1 MHYIVEV
8 EFQLEQLKNFGDAC
22 FINLITNNDYFHPK
36 LAHPS
41 LLYIRP
47 LHKNAKGFMIVID
60 HTEGFSLPMGRVKE
74 VLSTYKQIYCLNS
87 KFHSYFIDLP
97 LVDINYMLL
106 EDGEKPMENKGD
118 SLLINQM
125 YTKWTEY
132 YHDINKVIPLSKLFE
147 YWEEVYEKIEKY
159 TDRKLDPFYI
169 DYEKVYKR
177 VEERGMSIDTQC
189 FVQYF
194 TPQNIAYSYNDGKI
208 YTQYNLY
215 NVTARPTNAFNGI
228 NFLALHKEDTS
239 RRCFIPENSAFV
251 EFDFDG
257 YHLRL
262 IANLIGYKFPEDVP
276 IHTYLG
282 RFYFDKEILEEGEY
296 QESKKITFQNIYG
309 GIRSEYR
316 EIPFYKELL
325 RYLDDMWDTYQYS
338 GRIKLPTGKY
348 LKVEPD
354 QSPLKLFNYVI
365 QNLETDTN
373 VKIFR
378 KLEPL
383 FENKKSFICLVVY
396 DSFLIDFH
404 LDDGKALLLDIVNLI
419 AEEGLVVKAKYGKD
433 YDSLKKLNYL

>member
-1 MHYIVEV
+1 
-8 EFQLEQLKNFGDAC
+8 
-22 FINLITNNDYFHPK
+22 
-36 LAHPS
+36 
-41 LLYIRP
+41 
-47 LHKNAKGFMIVID
+47 
-60 HTEGFSLPMGRVKE
+60 
-74 VLSTYKQIYCLNS
+74 
-87 KFHSYFIDLP
+87 
-97 LVDINYMLL
+97 MLL

-147 YWEEVYEKIEKY
+147 YWEEIYEKIEKY

-169 DYEKVYKR
+169 DYEKAYKK

-282 RFYFDKEILEEGEY
+282 RFYFDKEVLEEGEY

-316 EIPFYKELL
+316 EIPFYKALL

-348 LKVEPD
+348 LKVESD

-373 VKIFR
+373 VKILR

-404 LDDGKALLLDIVNLI
+404 LDDAKALLLDIVNLI